1 MSNFYSVISNHFCSV
16 GYVIIQTIIPES
28 FSNYVLVVV
37 AAYILLNV
45 IGLIYT
51 YRLSEL
57 CKLTL

>member
-1 MSNFYSVISNHFCSV
+1 V